1 MEESKLDLSDE
12 TKRDAFLATE
22 FNALRREIELQVVE
36 RRKVEGQTFVGLAA
50 IYAWVLTRNPPLD
63 PIYMKASLAIPMV
76 FSLLGLLRWLAIMM
90 RTMAIGAYIQSIEEQ
105 AVGDGRGWETI
116 LKKMRT
122 EKPVKSQLE
131 GWIESITWGL
141 TVIGSS
147 SAFVYALI
155 YL

>member
-1 MEESKLDLSDE
+1 MDEAKLDLSDE
-12 TKRDAFLATE
+12 TRRDAFLATE

-63 PIYMKASLAIPMV
+63 PLYMKASLAIPMV
-76 FSLLGLLRWLAIMM
+76 FSILGLLRWLAIMI
-90 RTMAIGAYIQSIEEQ
+90 RTMAIGAYIQSMEEK
-105 AVGDGRGWETI
+105 AVGEGRGWETI
-116 LKKMRT
+116 LKKMR
-122 EKPVKSQLE
+122 EENPVKSQLE

-147 SAFVYALI
+147 AAFVYSLI

>member
-1 MEESKLDLSDE
+1 LEESKLDLSDE